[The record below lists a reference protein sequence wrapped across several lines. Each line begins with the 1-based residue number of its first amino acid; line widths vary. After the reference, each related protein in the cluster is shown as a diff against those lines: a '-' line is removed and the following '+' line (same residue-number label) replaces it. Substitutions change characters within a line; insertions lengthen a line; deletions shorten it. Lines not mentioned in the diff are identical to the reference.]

1 MKEAYYSFIQNQKMP
16 LMVFIIICISLT
28 ASSDL
33 FLVFQPG
40 GFTLRFAQIL
50 ALFLSAWWAFA
61 SLQSGTL
68 KLPLGSIYLLFW
80 TAIVLMTIPNTTFL
94 TRSLGYAFWLLLNV
108 LLLFA
113 IVYFINSKDKVHTM
127 FRWYIYTYL
136 IISMFGIL
144 QFVMGVAGITPP
156 FVTQWW
162 IQGVLPRVNGF
173 SYEPSYYATYLITGW
188 VLVSYMLFESKT
200 KLFTKNKLGIFF
212 AIITAAL
219 ILSSSR
225 MGMVLMAV
233 WLLRY
238 IWLFIRGFLKGT
250 VYMKYL
256 AVVFVACLAAG
267 VLVISLV
274 SNSGGEM
281 SLLSG
286 TGIGGTPAHSVVY
299 RLQDFF
305 STLQVF
311 ANNPIYGVSL
321 GGVAPAIGQLYGV
334 TVTDQEV
341 ASTFEGQSVF
351 AEILAG
357 TGIIG
362 FVIFMIYMLKIMVKP
377 FKLSKVLAGSE
388 YSVMMR
394 GMVFSLI
401 CLLIILQFNQNILR
415 PYLWFHIALLSAIY
429 SVSRKELR
437 GK

>member
-1 MKEAYYSFIQNQKMP
+1 MKDAYYSLIQNQKMP

-40 GFTLRFAQIL
+40 GFTLRGAQIL
-50 ALFLSAWWAFA
+50 TLLIAGWWAFA

-80 TAIVLMTIPNTTFL
+80 TFIVLATIPNTTFL

-108 LLLFA
+108 LMLFA
-113 IVYFINSKDKVHTM
+113 IVYFINSKDKVDTM
-127 FRWYIYTYL
+127 FRWYIYSYL
-136 IISMFGIL
+136 IISLFGIL
-144 QFVMGVAGITPP
+144 QFVMGIAGITPP

-188 VLVSYMLFESKT
+188 VLVSYMFFESKT
-200 KLFTKNKLGIFF
+200 KLFTKKRLGIFF
-212 AIITAAL
+212 LIITAAL

-225 MGMVLMAV
+225 MGLVLMAI

-238 IWLFIRGFLKGT
+238 IWLFIKGFLIGT

-256 AVVFVACLAAG
+256 AIVFVASLAAG
-267 VLVISLV
+267 VIVISLL
-274 SNSGGEM
+274 SSSGAET

-299 RLQDFF
+299 RLEDFF

-311 ANNPIYGVSL
+311 LNNPIYGVSL

-351 AEILAG
+351 AEILAA

-362 FVIFMIYMLKIMVKP
+362 FVIFIAYLITIMVKP
-377 FKLSKVLAGSE
+377 FKLSKLLRNSE

-394 GMVFSLI
+394 SMVFSLI
-401 CLLIILQFNQNILR
+401 CLLLILQFNQNILR

-437 GK
+437 NK

>member
-1 MKEAYYSFIQNQKMP
+1 M
-16 LMVFIIICISLT
+16 T

-50 ALFLSAWWAFA
+50 ALFLSAWWVFA
-61 SLQSGTL
+61 SLQTGTV
-68 KLPLGSIYLLFW
+68 KLPLGSMYLLLW
-80 TAIVLMTIPNTTFL
+80 TLIVLITIPNTTFL
-94 TRSLGYAFWLLLNV
+94 ARSLGYAFWLLLNV

-113 IVYFINSKDKVHTM
+113 IVYFINTKDKVHTL

-136 IISMFGIL
+136 VISLFGIL
-144 QFVMGVAGITPP
+144 QFVMGIAGVTPP

-188 VLVSYMLFESKT
+188 VLVSYMFFESKT
-200 KLFTKNKLGIFF
+200 KLFTKRQLGIFF
-212 AIITAAL
+212 LIITGAL

-225 MGMVLMAV
+225 MGLILMAM

-250 VYMKYL
+250 VYTKYL
-256 AVVFVACLAAG
+256 VIVFVACLAAG
-267 VLVISLV
+267 ILVISVL
-274 SNSGGEM
+274 SSSSEDM
-281 SLLSG
+281 PLLSG

-299 RLQDFF
+299 RLEDFT

-311 ANNPIYGVSL
+311 LNHPIYGVSL
-321 GGVAPAIGQLYGV
+321 GGVAPAIGQLHNI
-334 TVTDQEV
+334 TVTDQET

-351 AEILAG
+351 AEILAA
-357 TGIIG
+357 TGIFGFAIFIG
-362 FVIFMIYMLKIMVKP
+362 YLLMIILKP
-377 FKLSKVLAGSE
+377 LKLSRQFFKSE
-388 YSVMMR
+388 YSTMLR
-394 GMVFSLI
+394 SLVFSLI

-415 PYLWFHIALLSAIY
+415 PYLWFHIALISAVY

-437 GK
+437 AK